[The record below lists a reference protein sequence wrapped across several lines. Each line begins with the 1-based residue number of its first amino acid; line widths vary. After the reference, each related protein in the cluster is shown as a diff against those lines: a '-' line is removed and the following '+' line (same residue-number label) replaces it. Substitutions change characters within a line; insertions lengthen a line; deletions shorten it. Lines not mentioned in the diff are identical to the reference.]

1 MKSQASQL
9 TAEALVSRCHE
20 LEKKAHVTLDDV
32 LNKATQ
38 EVAEMLEAH
47 VAGNAAE
54 TRKEAGDALLNVLS
68 ASAGAIRASS
78 GLAAGPS
85 LANVLDRFDAR

>member
-1 MKSQASQL
+1 MKTHALPHS
-9 TAEALVSRCHE
+9 AEALVSRCLE

-47 VAGNAAE
+47 VAGDADE
-54 TRKEAGDALLNVLS
+54 TRKEA
-68 ASAGAIRASS
+68 
-78 GLAAGPS
+78 
-85 LANVLDRFDAR
+85 